1 LAGVLLVL
9 NQVAVWNE
17 GNLLSRRLEDNVAE
31 LERASLELRMLLDSL
46 AEAVVVVDRSGL
58 IVDANARLAA
68 LYGVDRSVLVGQR
81 VEQLVPVESRDR
93 LMEQWSLLLG
103 GQVALERPRF
113 EMTRH
118 DGSSRVIEVD
128 ARPLAEQGDHV
139 VLSLRNITD
148 RAMAEA
154 ALRTAEQ
161 RFRLAFEAAPTGT
174 ALIDSST
181 GRLVDANENLA
192 RMLRVDRSQ
201 LVGVTVAELTHP
213 DDLPE
218 TERSLRR
225 VRVGEADGYHLRKRY
240 LRSDGSVMWG
250 STSVARLDTAGDS
263 SLLICHVIDITDEVA
278 AAERLAWSATHDE
291 VTGLANRTHFLDVL
305 RRELLSR
312 ERPPVAV
319 LFLDLDRFKIV
330 NDSLG
335 HAAGDDLLRIMAGRL
350 RDSVRPGDLV
360 ARFGGDE
367 FTVMLRNAD
376 LTTAMTVARRVM
388 KGLSSPVE
396 LSEAQV
402 DVTASVGVAVAD
414 SSRVASAD
422 ELVRDADA
430 AMYRA
435 KEQGRDR
442 VVAFTP
448 EARMETVHALL
459 GRNEL
464 RLAIERNEIVPYFQ
478 PIIDLA
484 SGRLVGYESVAR
496 WRHPERGLLMPDSF
510 LPTAEERG
518 LIGALGAQVLRSSLS
533 QLARW
538 IEAGTHP
545 SRVSVSVNVSA
556 RQLIDARFV
565 DVVADALAE
574 SGVEAELLWLELTE
588 TALMTDVRSA
598 SSSLRELRD
607 LGLHLAVD
615 DFGTGYSSLT
625 YLKRFPV
632 EAIKIDRAFVAGLGI
647 DPDDSAI
654 VEAVVR
660 LGSSLGLLVVA
671 EGVESPL
678 QLARLRDLGCDRAQ
692 GYLFGRPRPAELVDA
707 ANHGP

>member
-1 LAGVLLVL
+1 
-9 NQVAVWNE
+9 
-17 GNLLSRRLEDNVAE
+17 
-31 LERASLELRMLLDSL
+31 
-46 AEAVVVVDRSGL
+46 
-58 IVDANARLAA
+58 
-68 LYGVDRSVLVGQR
+68 
-81 VEQLVPVESRDR
+81 
-93 LMEQWSLLLG
+93 
-103 GQVALERPRF
+103 
-113 EMTRH
+113 
-118 DGSSRVIEVD
+118 
-128 ARPLAEQGDHV
+128 
-139 VLSLRNITD
+139 
-148 RAMAEA
+148 
-154 ALRTAEQ
+154 
-161 RFRLAFEAAPTGT
+161 
-174 ALIDSST
+174 
-181 GRLVDANENLA
+181 
-192 RMLRVDRSQ
+192 MLRVDRSQ
-201 LVGVTVAELTHP
+201 LVGAAVAELTHP

-464 RLAIERNEIVPYFQ
+464 RLAIERDEIVPYFQ

-707 ANHGP
+707 ANQGP